1 MAETSSLGAGTVA
14 LITGASSGIGA
25 ATAVRLAEKGARVIC
40 VGRDR
45 KRLDGVVGQL
55 GGRGHALELDI
66 TDPAAASLL
75 ERLPEELR
83 AIDVLINNAG
93 HDTGGRQRF
102 DQGDVEDWASIIETN
117 VIGMIRV
124 SHAIARGMIERG
136 RGHIVNVGS
145 VAGQRVYR
153 HGSVYNA
160 SKYAVRALSEGLR
173 MDYAD
178 TDLRVTEI
186 LPGLTRT
193 GFAATRFGGDQSR
206 GSAYYDDFPA
216 AMTPDNVARTILF
229 ALEQPSHVTIA
240 QLVVVPT
247 REA

>member
-1 MAETSSLGAGTVA
+1 M
-14 LITGASSGIGA
+14 
-25 ATAVRLAEKGARVIC
+25 
-40 VGRDR
+40 
-45 KRLDGVVGQL
+45 
-55 GGRGHALELDI
+55 
-66 TDPAAASLL
+66 
-75 ERLPEELR
+75 
-83 AIDVLINNAG
+83 
-93 HDTGGRQRF
+93 
-102 DQGDVEDWASIIETN
+102 EDWASIIETN

-206 GSAYYDDFPA
+206 GSAYYDGSPA
-216 AMTPDNVARTILF
+216 AMASDDVARTILF
-229 ALEQPSHVTIA
+229 ALEQLAHVTIA